1 MFTGVRLE
9 VIMTVSRPKSSRPAA
24 RLLLALSLVLGLCG
38 GAAATGAAPAQAT
51 VSAGVSTYV
60 ATRALDYT
68 ASKRGAPYQYGAAGP
83 SRFDCSGLTKWAY
96 ARAGKTLPRT
106 VAQQY
111 AATIRV
117 SRANARPGD
126 LVFFMSGGRP
136 YHVGVRGSAGHVWH
150 SPKTGDHVKLSTIWT
165 TAVVYGRVR

>member
-1 MFTGVRLE
+1 MWRPEPWTTRHPREARPTSTGL
-9 VIMTVSRPKSSRPAA
+9 P
-24 RLLLALSLVLGLCG
+24 
-38 GAAATGAAPAQAT
+38 
-51 VSAGVSTYV
+51 
-60 ATRALDYT
+60 
-68 ASKRGAPYQYGAAGP
+68 
-83 SRFDCSGLTKWAY
+83 GLTKWAY

>member
-1 MFTGVRLE
+1 MPN
-9 VIMTVSRPKSSRPAA
+9 SRSMSSRPVA
-24 RLLLALSLVLGLCG
+24 RLLVALTLVLGLYG
-38 GAAATGAAPAQAT
+38 GAATTVAAPAQAM
-51 VSAGVSTYV
+51 VSAGVSSSV
-60 ATRALDYT
+60 GTRALSYA
-68 ASKRGAPYQYGAAGP
+68 ASKRGAPYKYGAVGP
-83 SRFDCSGLTKWAY
+83 YRFDCSGFTKWSY
-96 ARAGKTLPRT
+96 SHAGRTLPRT

-136 YHVGVRGSAGHVWH
+136 YHVGVRASAGKVWH

-165 TAVVYGRVR
+165 SAVAYGRVR